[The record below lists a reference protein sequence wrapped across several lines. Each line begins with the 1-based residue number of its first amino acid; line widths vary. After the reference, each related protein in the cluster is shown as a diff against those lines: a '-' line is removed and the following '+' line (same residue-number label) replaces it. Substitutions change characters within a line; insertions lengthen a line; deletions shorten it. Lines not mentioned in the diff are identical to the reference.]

1 MHRVIL
7 TEKHYDLVRRYMVVH
22 RLPNARAATLRMIEE
37 AVANGKV
44 ALQIPELEEAD
55 APGKSEGRES
65 VLSQSSA

>member
-44 ALQIPELEEAD
+44 ALQIPELEEAG
-55 APGKSEGRES
+55 APGEPERREG
-65 VLSQSSA
+65 VLSRSSA